1 MKDTI
6 TYNGKKYKRVDE
18 DKTLKEFMRDTPT
31 DAAEKQMLK
40 NPKTGKEVTVRSIMN
55 QGTRKYPSA
64 LVKKANAI
72 YKKALEKE
80 QKARNKFHKD
90 RTKKY
95 SFRGDK
101 KEGVSETLDRRV
113 TVKEVRSWLK
123 KLEEFRYRKIR
134 NVDARRVTS
143 FINSN
148 LSETDLPNSLQK
160 KWEHAKYGREKHL
173 AEKFIKEKI
182 SQKLAQNEGVEMKNI
197 KLMGIVQELA
207 PVREREQSVNKFEVI
222 EAVKNY
228 QMIGG
233 KLFKDNGIIEV
244 AKQLVSIAESAQNH
258 VLSETD
264 DWFDAVSVKRNMK
277 ELKGLTGQFKK
288 AALEANAVNERLSAL
303 YEDMGHILN
312 RYYDIDEA
320 LDPVGKEDD
329 DVDNDGD
336 VDDSDKYLK
345 KRRDAISKAVKK
357 EVSDPL
363 PDRDKEG
370 NLTNPLEI
378 QKRKLVQ
385 QSKELSAKAEKA
397 DGFKAKQ
404 PFLKKRQQI
413 QLKIKDINRKLG
425 R

>member
-1 MKDTI
+1 MKDQITI
-6 TYNGKKYKRVDE
+6 NGKKYQAIKEDRNASILQHQERELEKALRKGDE
-18 DKTLKEFMRDTPT
+18 DEIYTLR
-31 DAAEKQMLK
+31 
-40 NPKTGKEVTVRSIMN
+40 
-55 QGTRKYPSA
+55 
-64 LVKKANAI
+64 NAI
-72 YKKALEKE
+72 AY
-80 QKARNKFHKD
+80 
-90 RTKKY
+90 TKSKM
-95 SFRGDK
+95 K
-101 KEGVSETLDRRV
+101 KESVKESVNKRV
-113 TVKEVRSWLK
+113 TVKEVKSWLK

-182 SQKLAQNEGVEMKNI
+182 SQKWSEIAQNEGVEMKNI
-197 KLMGIVQELA
+197 SLLGIVEDLV
-207 PVREREQSVNKFEVI
+207 PVKEREQGVNKFEVI

-233 KLFKDNGIIEV
+233 QLFKDNGIIEV
-244 AKQLVSIAESAQNH
+244 AKQLVGIAESAQNH

-264 DWFDAVSVKRNMK
+264 DWFDSVSVKRNMK

-288 AALEANAVNERLSAL
+288 AALEANAVNERLNAL

-312 RYYDIDEA
+312 RYYDIEEA

-329 DVDNDGD
+329 DIDNDGD
-336 VDDSDKYLK
+336 TDDSDAYLK
-345 KRRDAISKAVKK
+345 KRRDAISKNIKK
-357 EVSDPL
+357 EAKAKGERGLADPV

-370 NLTNPLEI
+370 KLTNPLEI
-378 QKRKLVQ
+378 QKRRLVK
-385 QSKELSAKAEKA
+385 QSKEMSAKIEKA

-404 PFLKKRQQI
+404 PLLKKRQQI
-413 QLKIKDINRKLG
+413 QMKIKDINRKLG